1 MGINPPKTNL
11 ALFTQSS
18 HVPLGFLAL
27 NGSRRF
33 SRISQAFFKAA
44 PLRSEDAEAA
54 VALVL
59 GTVLVLVSDMWIF
72 EEGIPRTLLATWKHT
87 AKTVL
92 HASEWL
98 NSFSLNCSS
107 IKTVCC
113 FYKDHRHLKYFLKK
127 CLRKLI
133 KAATFDTPKEVFRG
147 YLMFSVLIYEEELV
161 INISVCDS
169 TKGQER
175 ESTFISNIQCDV
187 WNKYVDCK

>member
-1 MGINPPKTNL
+1 MKLINDSFGELTYKNHLHWGWLCQSKLLSPGKQTQIHQVQLKDEYLMGINPPQKSTMTNL

-92 HASEWL
+92 NASEWL

-107 IKTVCC
+107 VKTV
-113 FYKDHRHLKYFLKK
+113 
-127 CLRKLI
+127 
-133 KAATFDTPKEVFRG
+133 
-147 YLMFSVLIYEEELV
+147 
-161 INISVCDS
+161 
-169 TKGQER
+169 
-175 ESTFISNIQCDV
+175 NIQCDV
-187 WNKYVDCK
+187 WNKYVDFK